1 MFPLISII
9 ALHRWFDF
17 QYIEWIDDFSVRYFE
32 STCSSIAAR
41 VKWNG
46 FFNFD
51 GWNGV
56 ASSVQGFWKKND
68 WKIGKPVMWHLV
80 EILRMGSLSC
90 LIKEIVGCAE
100 VGEIFLI
107 LVK

>member
-51 GWNGV
+51 G
-56 ASSVQGFWKKND
+56 
-68 WKIGKPVMWHLV
+68 
-80 EILRMGSLSC
+80 
-90 LIKEIVGCAE
+90 
-100 VGEIFLI
+100 
-107 LVK
+107 

>member
-17 QYIEWIDDFSVRYFE
+17 QYIEWIEDFSVRYFE
-32 STCSSIAAR
+32 STCSSIAAL

-51 GWNGV
+51 G
-56 ASSVQGFWKKND
+56 
-68 WKIGKPVMWHLV
+68 
-80 EILRMGSLSC
+80 
-90 LIKEIVGCAE
+90 
-100 VGEIFLI
+100 
-107 LVK
+107 